1 MTQLTYL
8 LCISRATSAIDL
20 HGFTVD
26 CKTDP
31 DLNDRERVEVSAA
44 VGKRFSILNAAAVG
58 KQTPRWDQRDAE
70 PKPIRIP
77 AATRVH

>member
-20 HGFTVD
+20 HGFNVD

-31 DLNDRERVEVSAA
+31 DLNERERTEVSVA
-44 VGKRFSILNAAAVG
+44 VGKRFAILNAATLG
-58 KQTPRWDQRDAE
+58 KQTPRWDA
-70 PKPIRIP
+70 PVRIP
-77 AATRVH
+77 TATRLH

>member
-8 LCISRATSAIDL
+8 LCISRATSALDL
-20 HGFTVD
+20 HGFNVD

-44 VGKRFSILNAAAVG
+44 VGKRFSILNAATVG
-58 KQTPRWDQRDAE
+58 KQTPRWDA
-70 PKPIRIP
+70 PVRIP